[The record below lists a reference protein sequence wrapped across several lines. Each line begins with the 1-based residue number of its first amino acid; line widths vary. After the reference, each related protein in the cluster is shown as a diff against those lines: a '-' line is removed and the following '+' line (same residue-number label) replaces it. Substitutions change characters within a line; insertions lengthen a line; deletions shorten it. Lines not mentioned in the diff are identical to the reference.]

1 MIRSRNGCVS
11 SRRATFLEVKTTC
24 LTGWRKRFNIL
35 IRKEVFN
42 LSEASEAEQKER
54 KGVLKVEESE
64 FGKI

>member
-1 MIRSRNGCVS
+1 
-11 SRRATFLEVKTTC
+11 

-42 LSEASEAEQKER
+42 LSEVSEAEQKER
-54 KGVLKVEESE
+54 KGVLKVEESA